1 MRICVEQKAPDL
13 SATAVFAGFF
23 STVTLSDF
31 SKGCIEKF
39 IYH

>member
-13 SATAVFAGFF
+13 SATAVFARFF

-31 SKGCIEKF
+31 CNSKLEIL
-39 IYH
+39 

>member
-13 SATAVFAGFF
+13 SATTVFAGFF

-31 SKGCIEKF
+31 FNSKLGIL
-39 IYH
+39 